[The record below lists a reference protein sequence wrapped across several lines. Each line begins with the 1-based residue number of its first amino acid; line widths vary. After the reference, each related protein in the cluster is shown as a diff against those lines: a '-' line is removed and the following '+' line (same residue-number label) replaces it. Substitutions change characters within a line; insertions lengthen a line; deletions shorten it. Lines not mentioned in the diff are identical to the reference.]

1 MNIEPTELEKNP
13 VEVQGFMKITIDLE
27 DLEEYVEYTTFS
39 KDNMK
44 DVNM

>member
-1 MNIEPTELEKNP
+1 MNREPTELEKTP

-27 DLEEYVEYTTFS
+27 EYVEYTTFS
-39 KDNMK
+39 KDNPK